1 MMENRDVHAQA
12 IKFLREV
19 VAPRAE
25 EIDQSID
32 AMRETLAEMCE
43 RGFMALKRPTAYGG
57 PDMPETEFRQFQVAS
72 ARVSGAFAFLQTQH
86 QSAVALISRSDNES
100 LKAEY
105 LPKMANGERLVG
117 IGFSQLR
124 RPGEPTM
131 RATEVEGGYVLDGH
145 VPWCTGFGFYGEFLV
160 GAQLPDGRALFA
172 IVPLVS
178 GPGVR
183 VSEPMKLAAMETAQT
198 VTIDFEGFR
207 VGPEKVVFIRERGWI
222 QNNDR
227 INIALQGQ
235 FAVGCALAG
244 LDVLAANRER
254 RPSAFMD
261 ATYEALRKEVEE
273 AQRQLEAYVGVTSE
287 ESTPAR
293 LAIRV
298 RAIDVMQR
306 CAWAAV
312 TSSSGA
318 ANYLSHPAQRVLR
331 EALVFTVSAQTS
343 AVMEGTLRQ
352 LTCESARD

>member
-1 MMENRDVHAQA
+1 METRDTEIAA
-12 IKFLREV
+12 IRFLREV
-19 VAPRAE
+19 VALRAE
-25 EIDQSID
+25 AIDQSID
-32 AMRETLAEMCE
+32 AMRATLVEMCQLDL
-43 RGFMALKRPTAYGG
+43 MALKRPAAHGG
-57 PDMPETEFRQFQVAS
+57 PDMPETEFRRFQVES
-72 ARVSGAFAFLQTQH
+72 ARASGAFAFLQTQH
-86 QSAVALISRSDNES
+86 QSAVALISRSDNEA

-105 LPKMANGERLVG
+105 LPKMGNGERLVG

-124 RPGEPTM
+124 RPGEPIM
-131 RATEVEGGYVLDGH
+131 RATEVEGGYLLDGH

-172 IVPLVS
+172 VVPLVS
-178 GPGVR
+178 GPGVH

-198 VTIDFEGFR
+198 VTIDFKGFR
-207 VGPEKVVFIRERGWI
+207 IGPEKVVFIRERGWI

-235 FAVGCALAG
+235 FAIGCALAG
-244 LDVLAANRER
+244 LDVVAQNRER

-261 ATYEALRKEVEE
+261 ATYEALRQQVED
-273 AQRQLEAYVGVTSE
+273 AQRDLEAYVSVTSE

-318 ANYLSHPAQRVLR
+318 ANYLSHPAQRILR
-331 EALVFTVSAQTS
+331 ESLVFTVSAQTS

-352 LTCESARD
+352 LTCEFAKD